1 MEEEIHGGDSQGR
14 KNGIV
19 SFIIR
24 GMCKLI
30 TDITSYSGTILC
42 SSYVV
47 PVDLD
52 LSSRFKFSRL
62 TLKFVLAIPTRN
74 SYVGIPT

>member
-42 SSYVV
+42 SSYVHVV

-52 LSSRFKFSRL
+52 SKLS
-62 TLKFVLAIPTRN
+62 I
-74 SYVGIPT
+74 